1 MHTQTRLHHGGVTR
15 HVGPPRHVRIA
26 AHAELISLV
35 VMLANLFTVHLE
47 PVSSLMGPTHGCAY
61 LFVVIATWRL
71 EEATTAAKLLAVVPG
86 AGGLLA
92 LRRLGTAEPGRAQPK
107 EVIPS

>member
-1 MHTQTRLHHGGVTR
+1 MPLRS
-15 HVGPPRHVRIA
+15 PRPLRIA

-35 VMLANLFTVHLE
+35 VMLANMFTVHLP

-61 LFVVIATWRL
+61 LFVVIATCRL
-71 EEATTAAKLLAVVPG
+71 KQTPAAVKVLALVPG
-86 AGGLLA
+86 VGGLLA
-92 LRRLGTAEPGRAQPK
+92 LRQLDRGGSARAQEK